1 MDYIIILIISLL
13 VSSILYYIYIYKK
26 QIEKFE
32 NYEEL
37 PDNAKEELSKKI
49 RGINTNSTTPQHDTT
64 SSISTNTSNTNT
76 IDTTDKSDLSKS
88 TNDKSKPQSQTHNMD
103 DYIPKSELK
112 KYILKTEL
120 KSIKDVVDK
129 SKYILKSEVKPCDLI
144 DKNKY
149 ILKSE
154 IKSSP
159 DLDISKYVLKTDLQ
173 IPVNITDSLRNIN
186 QQIIKPDIS
195 IDEINNSKSIDK
207 LSTCLNLNSS
217 KQDSST
223 SKDEATKEEDSKI
236 DEINNMNKKKNE
248 TIHINDIKVPE
259 NKINNIV
266 FNMPIPKLNVVELPI
281 LNENTRKLSNSDNI
295 DTVKKIENQFIFPSL
310 GTLAN
315 PIQVTTLDYPKGCV
329 KSRRVIAN
337 RDAFVAY

>member
-13 VSSILYYIYIYKK
+13 VSSVLYYIYIYKK

-64 SSISTNTSNTNT
+64 SSQLTNSSDKIDSSQSTESS
-76 IDTTDKSDLSKS
+76 DKPELSKS
-88 TNDKSKPQSQTHNMD
+88 KTVNMD
-103 DYIPKSELK
+103 DYIPKSELN

-120 KSIKDVVDK
+120 KSEKDIDK
-129 SKYILKSEVKPCDLI
+129 SKYILKSEIKPCDLI

-173 IPVNITDSLRNIN
+173 IPVNITDNLRNIN

-217 KQDSST
+217 KQDSTT
-223 SKDEATKEEDSKI
+223 SNDEATKEEDSKI
-236 DEINNMNKKKNE
+236 DDINNMNKQKNE
-248 TIHINDIKVPE
+248 SIHINDIKVPE
-259 NKINNIV
+259 NKINNTI

-281 LNENTRKLSNSDNI
+281 LNKNTRKLSVNN
-295 DTVKKIENQFIFPSL
+295 TVKKVENQFIFPSL

-315 PIQVTTLDYPKGCV
+315 PIQITTLDYPKGCV